1 MAASP
6 VSKLAE
12 TGQDKKA
19 DQIRNE
25 MAAQQKFVMDSV
37 CRMEEANR
45 AMMDMVSRNI
55 SQDQPRGIN

>member
-19 DQIRNE
+19 DQIMNE

-45 AMMDMVSRNI
+45 AMMDMVARNI